1 MTFDELQK
9 TWQSQE
15 SSFSLSIDS
24 DMLLREI
31 KRNKKHFESAIFW
44 RDVREVGVCF
54 LLVIFFFYYG
64 LKGNVWELLL
74 LALLVAWVGV
84 FMIVDRIVQKRKRP
98 KFTESLIGCIKSSLA
113 QVVHQIW
120 LLKNVLWWYL
130 LPPGIG
136 LGIFIG
142 SAALSIIRDFS
153 GKYSKIGLLFIFGY
167 AVFCILLY
175 WGIYHLN
182 QWAVRKK
189 LNPRKAELEQLLD
202 SLEKD

>member
-44 RDVREVGVCF
+44 RDVREGGGSILMSVVF
-54 LLVIFFFYYG
+54 LYFG
-64 LKGNVWELLL
+64 LKMNLWPLFVV
-74 LALLVAWVGV
+74 ALLVLGVGV
-84 FMIVDRIVQKRKRP
+84 FVIVDRIVQKRKRP
-98 KFTESLIGCIKSSLA
+98 EPAGTLMGCIESSLA

-130 LPPGIG
+130 LPLGGAIAFFVVYVAWMIRGLPGMG
-136 LGIFIG
+136 LIFLF
-142 SAALSIIRDFS
+142 A
-153 GKYSKIGLLFIFGY
+153 YSVL
-167 AVFCILLY
+167 CILLY

-189 LNPRKAELEQLLD
+189 LNPRKQELEQLLN
-202 SLEKD
+202 SLKDANRI